1 MSLKQINLTIP
12 GDRTLDIADFSPEE
26 NFLMLKIGSSCLI
39 EGRKVVSNL
48 TQKEIYQKI
57 KDESKEEVKTLEMNL
72 LVQKELTTQ
81 MEEKMN
87 KMYELRIN
95 QLNKQLELMR
105 QQLKTYEVDNKEIVE
120 KEVNKARE
128 KYEWLLEEK
137 DRQNQLN
144 REVFDKAIQLT
155 NKSTSHKGSDGEK
168 TFSEYASTFQ
178 DFKGFEIID
187 KHTQG
192 GQGDFHLHFEEF
204 DILVDAKNYKKKVPV
219 EQRDKIKKDL
229 LKNEHIQFAWL
240 VSLNTA
246 IDKWDKAPIM
256 YEWINTSQCIIYIN
270 NLACFEDPQKILRI
284 VWFTCKELYKLIKE
298 VNVDETE
305 LTDLKERQFKLLDK
319 IKDIK
324 KNIRELNTSIN
335 STKNIVQLM
344 DDQLKDILELE
355 ATNIINSKF
364 AMFDNWW
371 DENIELVSENCSEL
385 STDLWQRFKTDNRD
399 VIKELEITVDKFKQ
413 YLKSKVPF
421 SSLVIKSKNANSAFD
436 IKGIKLKNV
445 DSVVVSV
452 EVEDE
457 KMVVELEEEVVK
469 SKKVK
474 KTKRDNYF
482 DEELDSNILTAYQ
495 DVKNNIINLSNSYN
509 VRPWE
514 IVSLLVKHKVIVKRD
529 EARGYDRY
537 KETEEYKTKLNT

>member
-87 KMYELRIN
+87 KMYESRIN

-445 DSVVVSV
+445 DSDVVSV

-495 DVKNNIINLSNSYN
+495 DVKNNIINLSKSYN